1 MNPIQA
7 MSSILPPVGRR
18 PPSSGEL
25 SGAQRREARAI
36 ISRYDATRFSDKD
49 SQSMRTELREAGV
62 VSGEDLKGLL
72 SSAGFDVAGKSG
84 SREVSGLPPFAHEF
98 AVRFQSGRIQEGD
111 IAQIREELQSY
122 GPLERGILF
131 DQKG

>member
-1 MNPIQA
+1 
-7 MSSILPPVGRR
+7 
-18 PPSSGEL
+18 
-25 SGAQRREARAI
+25 
-36 ISRYDATRFSDKD
+36 
-49 SQSMRTELREAGV
+49 MRTELREAGV
-62 VSGEDLKGLL
+62 VSGEDLKGILV
-72 SSAGFDVAGKSG
+72 SAGFDVAGKSG

-98 AVRFQSGRIQEGD
+98 AARFQSGRIQEGD